1 MYKKI
6 MIPVDGSEPSDR
18 AVQHG
23 VVLAEKFGARV
34 LIMNVIQPV
43 SFQMPESFLY
53 ADQLM
58 EQLTAQGVDIVEGYK
73 KKFQEAD
80 LDIQAETLVGLA
92 ADVICEK
99 AEAEHFDLVVIGS
112 RGLSPGIGF
121 LLGSVSG
128 RVSRRCPCPVL
139 IVR

>member
-1 MYKKI
+1 MYQKI
-6 MIPVDGSEPSDR
+6 LIPVDGSEPSDR

-23 VVLAEKFGARV
+23 VALAEKFGARV
-34 LIMNVIQPV
+34 LILNVIQPV
-43 SFQMPESFLY
+43 SYQVPESFLY
-53 ADQLM
+53 ADQLL
-58 EQLTAQGVDIVEGYK
+58 EQLTAQGLGIVEDYRR
-73 KKFQEAD
+73 KFQTDKVE
-80 LDIQAETLVGLA
+80 IQIETAVGFP

-112 RGLSPGIGF
+112 RGLSPGVGF

-128 RVSRRCPCPVL
+128 RVSRRCACPVL